1 MTRLLSAYV
10 ILAEALH
17 AQSNPVAAQFE
28 RLMGEPKELV
38 NVLVNL
44 PWNSDLNDFSDPE
57 IVKSFESAFSRLL
70 RFNGGGSSEIGYGI
84 LVHFINRTMEGSTWR
99 TRQYNPTFEAQ
110 GRPQTWYEGAADK
123 IEPSAGTHYN
133 GPVYVLTSPSTCS
146 AAEDFRFR

>member
-1 MTRLLSAYV
+1 MTRLLSACV

-38 NVLVNL
+38 NALVNL
-44 PWNSDLNDFSDPE
+44 PWNPDVP
-57 IVKSFESAFSRLL
+57 
-70 RFNGGGSSEIGYGI
+70 GSLAGFRPVEPGQTI
-84 LVHFINRTMEGSTWR
+84 LAHFISRSMEGSMWR
-99 TRQYNPTFEAQ
+99 TRQYNLTFEAV
-110 GRPQTWYEGAADK
+110 GRPQTWYEFGADK

-146 AAEDFRFR
+146 AEAGE